1 MPGPLDDV
9 RVIELADWIAG
20 PFAGSLLADLGAD
33 VVKVEL
39 PGSLSNSR
47 TVVAFEPGDDERTPD
62 FAAAARNKRSLTLDI
77 RVPAGREVL
86 LRLVAHSDVLVEC
99 FRPGTMERWGLGW
112 EVLED
117 LNPGLVMLRISGFGQ
132 TGPWRERPG
141 LDRVAQAFGGLTY
154 VTGTADGPPVRAGL
168 GVADYATGMLGAF
181 GVMVALH
188 ERQHSGR
195 GQQVDLALYETVL
208 AMQGRIAVEY
218 LRHGKVR
225 ERTGNS
231 VADIAPGDA
240 FRSADARW
248 LQISAGGDVS
258 WARLAE
264 AMGRPE
270 LTGEERF
277 ATKASRYA
285 HRSELDGLI
294 AEWVGGLMADEVEG
308 ILSRAAVPCSPI
320 MSIADVL
327 THPHVAERGNV
338 VTASDASFGELG
350 MIGPLP
356 VLSRTPGGVHS
367 TGPGL
372 GEHTQEILTSRLGY
386 EPDEIHALHD
396 AGVI

>member
-1 MPGPLDDV
+1 MRRSLMFERLGVSGTGVGPVPGPLDDV

-62 FAAAARNKRSLTLDI
+62 FATAARNKRSLTLDI

-285 HRSELDGLI
+285 HRSELDGLDRG
-294 AEWVGGLMADEVEG
+294 VGRWSHGRRSGGDPFPG
-308 ILSRAAVPCSPI
+308 RGPCSPI

-356 VLSRTPGGVHS
+356 VLSRTRGVCTAPAPVWARAPRRRS
-367 TGPGL
+367 
-372 GEHTQEILTSRLGY
+372 
-386 EPDEIHALHD
+386 
-396 AGVI
+396 